1 MSFFLRLVLLLAPF
15 FLGGCLFEKP
25 LTSGPSESV
34 NSWFLGEWKRTD
46 KTGATSRALVT
57 PADNDL
63 YRVQITHSEKG
74 ASAEYHFE
82 AWASKV
88 GDSTFLT
95 LRNLRATAKVPMGAF
110 VFLQPQMLKQN
121 RIRLRSLH
129 LTAPSTATS
138 KELRAEIRARLKDGT
153 LYGNEESCDWQR
165 TAEVY
170 LQKDGSTG
178 VFTPL
183 RYEKRWETQD
193 LSGTFRPQQPP
204 ETDDSKPVA
213 QPR

>member
-1 MSFFLRLVLLLAPF
+1 MSFFLRLVLVLAPF
-15 FLGGCLFEKP
+15 FLGGCFFDKP

-34 NSWFLGEWKRTD
+34 NTWFLGEWKHTD

-57 PADNDL
+57 PADHDL
-63 YRVQITHSEKG
+63 YRVQITHLEKG
-74 ASAEYHFE
+74 ASTEYDFE

-88 GDSTFLT
+88 GDSTFFT
-95 LRNLRATAKVPMGAF
+95 LRSLRATAKVPLGAF
-110 VFLQPQMLKQN
+110 VFLHPQMLKQN
-121 RIRLRSLH
+121 EIRLRPLH
-129 LTAPSTATS
+129 LASPSNATS
-138 KELRAEIRARLKDGT
+138 MELRAEIRARLKDGT
-153 LYGNEESCDWQR
+153 LYGEAESSDWQR

-170 LQKDGSTG
+170 LQKDGVTG

-193 LSGTFRPQQPP
+193 LSGTFRPQQPAQTEDP
-204 ETDDSKPVA
+204 KSVG